1 MTGTNW
7 AGNLTYGASAL
18 LEPASVDELCE
29 VVAAEPV
36 VRGLGSRHSFNRI
49 ADTTGVQVS
58 VAGLPALVE
67 VDESAREVTVSAGLR
82 YGELVEELDRAGWA
96 LHNLASLPHISV
108 AGAIATGTHGSGD
121 HNGSLASSVAGA
133 RARDRRRLGADGAA
147 RRPRLRRHGRVARL
161 PRHRHQGHARH
172 RADVPGA
179 PGRVRGRV
187 VGVDRR
193 RTSTRS
199 PRAPTAS
206 ACSPTGATPARARR
220 GSSRGPTPLRPADFF
235 GAPPATRELH
245 PLPDESAEFTTTQLG
260 APGAW
265 WDRLPHFRLGFTPS
279 NGEELQTEYLVP
291 RFHALA
297 AIDAVRALAPAIRPH
312 LFVSELRTIAADD
325 LWLSPSHDVDCL
337 AIHFTWRM
345 HVPEVTA
352 LLPALDDALAP
363 YAARPHWGKV
373 FTSDRDRLDAA
384 YPRIADFRSLADRL
398 DPTGTFHNEQ
408 TIGVARPRVT

>member
-18 LEPASVDELCE
+18 LEPTSVDKLCE
-29 VVAAEPV
+29 IVAAEPL

-58 VAGLPALVE
+58 VAALPAVIE
-67 VDESAREVTVSAGLR
+67 VDPVARQVTVSAGLR

-121 HNGSLASSVAGA
+121 HNGSLASSVAALELVTADGSVLSVRRGDPDFAGMVVSLGCLGIVTQVTLDIVPTFQVRQDVYEGVSWESIADNFDAIMASAYSVSMFTDWGDAGAGQAWLKA
-133 RARDRRRLGADGAA
+133 RAD
-147 RRPRLRRHGRVARL
+147 
-161 PRHRHQGHARH
+161 
-172 RADVPGA
+172 
-179 PGRVRGRV
+179 
-187 VGVDRR
+187 
-193 RTSTRS
+193 
-199 PRAPTAS
+199 
-206 ACSPTGATPARARR
+206 ATPP
-220 GSSRGPTPLRPADFF
+220 SDFF
-235 GAPPATRELH
+235 GAPAATRELH
-245 PLPDESAEFTTTQLG
+245 PLPDESAEFTTRQLG

-297 AIDAVRALAPAIRPH
+297 AIDAVRSLASAIQSH
-312 LFVSELRTIAADD
+312 LFVSELRTVAADD

-345 HVPEVTA
+345 HVAEVTA
-352 LLPALDDALAP
+352 LLPALADALAP
-363 YAARPHWGKV
+363 FAARPHWGKV
-373 FTSDRDRLDAA
+373 FQSDRARLDAA
-384 YPRIADFRSLADRL
+384 YPRIADFRSLAGRL
-398 DPTGTFHNEQ
+398 DPSGTFRNDQ
-408 TIGVARPRVT
+408 TSEWLGL

>member
-18 LEPASVDELCE
+18 LEPASVDELRAA
-29 VVAAEPV
+29 VASAPR
-36 VRGLGSRHSFNRI
+36 VRALGTRHSFNRI

-58 VAGLPALVE
+58 TATLPALVE
-67 VDESAREVTVSAGLR
+67 VDPTAREVTVSAGLR

-121 HNGSLASSVAGA
+121 HNGSLASSVTGLELVTADGSLLTLRRGDPNFAGA
-133 RARDRRRLGADGAA
+133 VVSLGCLGVVTMVTLEIVPTFQVRQDVYEGVSWESIADNLDAITVSAYSVSMFTDWGDSGAGQA
-147 RRPRLRRHGRVARL
+147 WLKSRS
-161 PRHRHQGHARH
+161 
-172 RADVPGA
+172 DV
-179 PGRVRGRV
+179 
-187 VGVDRR
+187 
-193 RTSTRS
+193 
-199 PRAPTAS
+199 
-206 ACSPTGATPARARR
+206 TP
-220 GSSRGPTPLRPADFF
+220 PADFF
-235 GAPPATRELH
+235 GAAPATRQLH
-245 PLPDESAEFTTTQLG
+245 PLPDESAEFTTQQLG
-260 APGAW
+260 VPGAW

-297 AIDAVRALAPAIRPH
+297 AIDAVRTLAPAIRPH

-373 FTSDRDRLDAA
+373 FESDRERLDAA
-384 YPRIADFRSLADRL
+384 YPRIPDFRALAERL
-398 DPTGTFHNEQ
+398 DPAGKFRNDQ
-408 TIGVARPRVT
+408 VNAWIFG